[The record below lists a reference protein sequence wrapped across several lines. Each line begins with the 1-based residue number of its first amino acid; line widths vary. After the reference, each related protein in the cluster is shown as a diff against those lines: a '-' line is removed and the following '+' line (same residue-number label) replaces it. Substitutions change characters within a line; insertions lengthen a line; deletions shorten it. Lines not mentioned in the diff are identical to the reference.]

1 MDESHQAGVMRRM
14 VVQPPALQQEQIINT
29 LIYMYLYRAGQA
41 NPNQFWSVLTL
52 KLYGTGHVSF

>member
-14 VVQPPALQQEQIINT
+14 VVHQQEQIINT